1 MLAKREKEARSDKIF
16 ANGLGTSRIPAS
28 SGSGCVLRERNLTRD
43 EETRRGKVED
53 KRQVLIGRGGGP
65 APRWLVLGELSSVCA
80 FLSAGRA
87 TGPTDLDLSC
97 AHA

>member
-53 KRQVLIGRGGGP
+53 KGK
-65 APRWLVLGELSSVCA
+65 S
-80 FLSAGRA
+80 
-87 TGPTDLDLSC
+87 
-97 AHA
+97 